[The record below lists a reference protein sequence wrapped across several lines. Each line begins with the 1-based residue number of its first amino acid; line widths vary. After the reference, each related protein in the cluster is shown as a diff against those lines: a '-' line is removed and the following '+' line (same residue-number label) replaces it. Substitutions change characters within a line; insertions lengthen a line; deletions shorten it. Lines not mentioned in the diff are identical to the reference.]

1 MSRAVQLSLVMSRAD
16 PSIERMTAVRA
27 IAICMIALFT
37 TAVWGV
43 IIHFGTLALGLQIET
58 VWLTVVLAI
67 IFFLLLLGLSM
78 VVVASDHSDDDEPGP
93 PPGA

>member
-1 MSRAVQLSLVMSRAD
+1 
-16 PSIERMTAVRA
+16 
-27 IAICMIALFT
+27 MIALFT

-78 VVVASDHSDDDEPGP
+78 VVVASDHSDDDEPSP
-93 PPGA
+93 PPDA

>member
-1 MSRAVQLSLVMSRAD
+1 MSRAVQLSLVMSRTD
-16 PSIERMTAVRA
+16 PSIDRMTAVRA

-43 IIHFGTLALGLQIET
+43 IIHFGTLALDLQIGT
-58 VWLTVVLAI
+58 VWLAVVLAI

-78 VVVASDHSDDDEPGP
+78 IVVASDHSDDNEPSQ